1 MDAITYLNGGTFHRY
16 SLLGTKILVHG
27 KTGAIW
33 QLDEASWDLLEDK
46 DTLLPQV
53 REETL
58 AELTAMAQEAK
69 EAEDRFARQGAMYAS
84 NMEQG
89 STYVKSLCLNV
100 AHDCNLRCRY
110 CFAGKGAFGGE
121 RGLMSSQVGKAAIDL
136 LMEESG
142 PRRNCEVDFF
152 GGEPLLNWDVV
163 KELTAYGK
171 ETAARHGKKIQF
183 TLTTNGILLDQEKL
197 DFINKEELGLI
208 LSIDGRP
215 EVHDR
220 MRPGVGGCGSHSR
233 VLAKLKEAVTNKADD
248 NWWVRGTYTNYNLD
262 FTEDVKYLV
271 EAGFS
276 NVSLE
281 PVVTE
286 EEYKLR
292 EEDLLRIKQ
301 EYERLTSYYL
311 ECQRED
317 TPFSFFHFNFD
328 LAKGPCLVKRL
339 LGCGAGH
346 AYLAV
351 SPRGDL
357 YPCHQFVGQ
366 EAYKVGTVFHGIQ
379 RRELGDQFRCAHI
392 LNKEKCQ
399 SCWAQLY
406 CSGGCHANALAK
418 NGDLLIP
425 DKIGCEIQRKRLEC
439 AIIIH
444 VLADA
449 RGKIPA

>member
-1 MDAITYLNGGTFHRY
+1 MDVLTYLNGGAFHRY
-16 SLLGTKILVHG
+16 SLFGTNIFVHG

-33 QLDEASWDLLEDK
+33 QLDSASWDLLEGK
-46 DTLLPQV
+46 EIPAPV
-53 REETL
+53 REETASEL
-58 AELTAMAQEAK
+58 AVMAKDAH
-69 EAEDRFARQGAMYAS
+69 EAEERFAREGTKYAQ
-84 NMEQG
+84 NMEEG
-89 STYVKSLCLNV
+89 PSFVKSLCLNV

-121 RGLMSSQVGKAAIDL
+121 RGLMDSQVGKTAMDL
-136 LMEESG
+136 LMAESG

-152 GGEPLLNWDVV
+152 GGEPLLNWDLV
-163 KELTAYGK
+163 KELTVYG
-171 ETAARHGKKIQF
+171 EELASRHGKKIQF
-183 TLTTNGILLDQEKL
+183 TLTTNGLLLDQEKM
-197 DFINKEELGLI
+197 DFINKHQLGLI

-215 EVHDR
+215 EVHNR
-220 MRPGVGGCGSHSR
+220 MRPGVGGRGSHSK
-233 VLAKLKEAVTNKADD
+233 VLAKLKEAVASKADD

-286 EEYKLR
+286 EDYQLKR
-292 EEDLLRIKQ
+292 EDLPRIKE
-301 EYERLTSYYL
+301 EYERLATYYL
-311 ECQRED
+311 QCQKERV
-317 TPFSFFHFNFD
+317 PFSFFHFNFD

-366 EAYKVGTVFHGIQ
+366 DGYRVGTVFQGIQ
-379 RRELGDQFRCAHI
+379 RRELGAEFRSAHI
-392 LNKEKCQ
+392 LNKEKCRN
-399 SCWAQLY
+399 CWAQLY

-418 NGDLLIP
+418 NGDPMLP
-425 DKIGCEIQRKRLEC
+425 DELGCEIQRKRLEC
-439 AIIIH
+439 AIVIH
-444 VLADA
+444 VLSSVPAQ
-449 RGKIPA
+449 IPA